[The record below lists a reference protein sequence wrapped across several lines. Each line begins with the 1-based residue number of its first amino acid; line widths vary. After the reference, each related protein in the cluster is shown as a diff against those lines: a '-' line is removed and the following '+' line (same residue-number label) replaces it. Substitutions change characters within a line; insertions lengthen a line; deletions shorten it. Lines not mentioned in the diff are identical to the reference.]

1 MPVCPKCGTEY
12 RRGVRQ
18 CADCGSTL
26 VEWSLE
32 DRKPRPQ
39 DEAGFEQVVLC
50 VVQGE
55 IHARLLQNALAEEG
69 IPSRVQ
75 VGGDEFGATLP
86 LGQLFPG
93 GTTTLTQVWVN
104 KRDLER
110 AQAVRE
116 AYEGK
121 SK

>member
-1 MPVCPKCGTEY
+1 MPICPKCGTEY

-18 CADCGSTL
+18 CPDCGSTL
-26 VEWSLE
+26 VEGSLE
-32 DRKPRPQ
+32 DRKPRPEG
-39 DEAGFEQVVLC
+39 EAGYEQVVLC
-50 VVQGE
+50 VVEGE

-75 VGGDEFGATLP
+75 VGGDEFGVTLP

-104 KRDLER
+104 QRDLAR
-110 AQAVRE
+110 AQAVRA

-121 SK
+121 MK

>member
-12 RRGVRQ
+12 RRGVRR
-18 CADCGSTL
+18 CPDCGSPL
-26 VEWSLE
+26 VEGNLP
-32 DRKPRPQ
+32 KPSRQ
-39 DEAGFEQVVLC
+39 DEEGYEQVVLC

-55 IHARLLQNALAEEG
+55 IHARLLPNALAEEG

-75 VGGDEFGATLP
+75 VGGDEFGVTLP

-104 KRDLER
+104 QRDLAR
-110 AQAVRE
+110 AQAVRA

-121 SK
+121 TK